1 MNLRKLKDILNTY
14 TDSELEEMK
23 IWINCSDLVNY
34 FLIDENYINL
44 ITSNKEIKN
53 GGYIEQEG
61 KE

>member
-1 MNLRKLKDILNTY
+1 MNLRKLKDVLNTY
-14 TDSELEEMK
+14 TDSELEEMQ

-34 FLIDENYINL
+34 FLIDKNYINL
-44 ITSNKEIKN
+44 ITDNKEIKI